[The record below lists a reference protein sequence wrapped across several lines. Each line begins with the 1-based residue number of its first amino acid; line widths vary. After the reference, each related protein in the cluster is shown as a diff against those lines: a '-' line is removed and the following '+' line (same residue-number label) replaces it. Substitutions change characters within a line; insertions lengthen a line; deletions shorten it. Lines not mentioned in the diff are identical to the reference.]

1 MNILFLAAEC
11 APFYKVGGLADV
23 TGSLPRALRDLGH
36 DVRLAMPRY
45 KLIDGAKYGLTR
57 VAGSPFTAY
66 AGSEAR
72 RTDML
77 RTDATGVPTYFVW
90 DEHYFNRSTV
100 YGQPD
105 EVMALVFFVRAVIE
119 YFRLGDWLP
128 DVIHANDWHT
138 ALAPTWLDTRGR
150 RDERLAHIASVFTI
164 HNLAYQ
170 GVAGDAIWAFAGLPA
185 QHRHL
190 AVEQPGTINWM
201 ARGIAHADA
210 INAVSARYA
219 REIMKPEYGA
229 GLDAL
234 LRDRKDR
241 VSGIPNGIDLQ
252 AWNPAEDEALAARFD
267 VDSLDRRTRN
277 KRALQRAL
285 KLPSDGAPLI
295 GMVTRLVEQK
305 GFDIL
310 LKAADDLLSRGVQLA
325 LVGSGD
331 PTYEGAMQALAARYP
346 KQVALTLRFDDQL
359 ARLIYGGSDMFLM
372 PSRYEPGGL
381 GQMIAMRYGSVPI
394 VRATGGLADS
404 VVDVARRPADGAG
417 FTFAAYSP
425 RGLLQAVDRA
435 LKVYRSGRTWRALQT
450 RAMLADFS
458 WARSAR
464 HYERLYRKAVRW
476 RHSSSSAD
484 PLADFS

>member
-1 MNILFLAAEC
+1 MKILFLAVEC
-11 APFYKVGGLADV
+11 TPFYKVGGLADV
-23 TGSLPRALRDLGH
+23 IGSLPRALRDLGH
-36 DVRLAMPRY
+36 DARVAIPRY
-45 KLIDGAKYGLTR
+45 KSIDGGKYGLNR
-57 VAGSPFTAY
+57 AGSPFTAY
-66 AGSEAR
+66 AGDEAR

-77 RTDATGVPTYFVW
+77 RSDASGVPTYFVW
-90 DEHYFNRSTV
+90 DERYFNRHMV

-105 EVMALVFFVRAVIE
+105 EVMAFVFFVRAVIE
-119 YFRLGDWLP
+119 YLRADDWMP

-138 ALAPTWLDTRGR
+138 ALAPLWLDTFGR
-150 RDERLAHIASVFTI
+150 RDPRFAGVASVFTI

-170 GVAGDAIWAFAGLPA
+170 GVTGDAIWAFAGLPA
-185 QHRHL
+185 RHKHL
-190 AVEQPGTINWM
+190 DVEQPGTINWM

-219 REIMKPEYGA
+219 REIMKPEFGA

-241 VSGIPNGIDLQ
+241 ISGILNGIDAQ

-267 VDSLDRRTRN
+267 VDSLDRRARN
-277 KRALQRAL
+277 KRALRHAL
-285 KLPSDGAPLI
+285 KLASDGAPLI

-310 LKAADDLLSRGVQLA
+310 LNAADELLSRGVQLA
-325 LVGSGD
+325 LLGSGD
-331 PTYEGAMQALAARYP
+331 PVYKEAIQALAVRYP
-346 KQVALTLRFDDQL
+346 RQVALTLRFDEEL

-372 PSRYEPGGL
+372 PSRYEPSGL
-381 GQMIAMRYGSVPI
+381 GQMIAMRYGSLPI
-394 VRATGGLADS
+394 VRSTGGLADS
-404 VVDVARRPADGAG
+404 VVDASRRPADGTG

-435 LKVYRSGRTWRALQT
+435 LKAYRSERTWRAIQT

-464 HYERLYRKAVRW
+464 QYERLYRKAVRL
-476 RHSSSSAD
+476 HGASAR
-484 PLADFS
+484 AS